1 MCHIPTLN
9 QASSRV
15 RVRDCAGM
23 RGWVGVPVPVSVS
36 VCVCAWVCVCVWVV
50 QGFFGVFGPRRDIVA
65 FPQPF
70 RETRKQI
77 AAHRLGTRENV

>member
-1 MCHIPTLN
+1 MCL
-9 QASSRV
+9 SLSLSL
-15 RVRDCAGM
+15 C
-23 RGWVGVPVPVSVS
+23 
-36 VCVCAWVCVCVWVV
+36 VCVCVRGCVCVWVV

-77 AAHRLGTRENV
+77 AGTGWGPGKMFDPDKTGIEKDRGTQSPFF